1 MKRFRASYS
10 ILSAWE
16 SGQYQRAVEMY
27 FGIGGIETD
36 AMRQGKLF
44 HERWAEH
51 TLKTGCLPLEF
62 GGKKLV
68 NPKPEL
74 NVVAELTPW
83 LDLSGFIDCLDG
95 STIYE
100 YKTGST
106 ESSVYANGWQVYV
119 YQLLAKFVG
128 QDTNLAFVMHHDQY
142 LNRQDTSIVHL
153 TPETLRSATEWVL
166 TNSHA
171 MHTYLLRNNL
181 YRELEP
187 HATRTALLEE
197 RYA

>member
-27 FGIGGIETD
+27 FGIGGIETK
-36 AMRQGKLF
+36 AMRDGKRF
-44 HERWAEH
+44 HEAWAEE
-51 TLKTGCLPLEF
+51 TKKTGCLPEIF
-62 GGKKLV
+62 GGRKLIA
-68 NPKPEL
+68 PKPEL
-74 NVVAELTPW
+74 NVIAELTPW

-119 YQLLAKFVG
+119 YQLLAKFYG
-128 QDTNLAFVMHHDQY
+128 QDTKLAFVLHHDQY
-142 LNRQDTSIVHL
+142 LKRNDTSIVHL
-153 TPETLRSATEWVL
+153 TDATLRSATEWVL

-187 HATRTALLEE
+187 HATRLALLEE